1 MRTVKIIANTSDIRT
16 LYKKARTSAQRAL
29 LGYMA
34 KTGVATS
41 PIFCGAFNALRSIEW
56 SMDGNEIYNLYP
68 LEDSVTTTKIV
79 NIVQSALDGEFDSF
93 AFSAREIDNII
104 RYMEDF

>member
-1 MRTVKIIANTSDIRT
+1 MRTVKIIATTSDIRT

-34 KTGVATS
+34 KTGVVTN
-41 PIFCGAFNALRSIEW
+41 PIFCGAFNALRNIEW
-56 SMDGNEIYNLYP
+56 CMDGNEIYNLYP
-68 LEDSVTTTKIV
+68 FEDSNTTTKII
-79 NIVQSALDGEFDSF
+79 NIIQSALDGEFDSF

-104 RYMEDF
+104 RCMEDF